1 MGYDNSEIIHKKFD
15 GIEVLQFKALLEYSN
30 DIQHCFTLRH
40 GGYSQKDF
48 SSLNLGVNTND
59 DIQVVKE
66 NYKLLCEKVGFEYS
80 NLFRG
85 IQIHSDKVVFV
96 DKSNCGVL
104 VNNTE
109 IECDGS
115 ITNIKNI
122 PLVTNC
128 ADCMTILIY
137 DNNTKYIA
145 SIHAGWQGVLNRI
158 VVKCIHT
165 LVKHYDVTADNLI
178 VCVSPHI
185 CTQCFE
191 VMSDVKEKF
200 ENVFSY
206 NNMIYTKDST
216 HYLIDL
222 QSILKED
229 LLNAGVRKI
238 NIHFAGIC
246 NKCNMKDFYS
256 FRNNSNTGRM
266 ACCIMLK

>member
-1 MGYDNSEIIHKKFD
+1 MKYNNSEIIHRKF
-15 GIEVLQFKALLEYSN
+15 GNIEVLQFKSLLEYGN

-40 GGYSQKDF
+40 GGCSKEDF
-48 SSLNLGVNTND
+48 ASLNLGLNTND
-59 DIQVVKE
+59 NIQVVKE
-66 NYKLLCEKVGFEYS
+66 NYMLLCNKMGFEYS

-85 IQIHSDKVVFV
+85 VQTHSDKVVFV
-96 DKSNCGVL
+96 DKNNCGVL
-104 VNNTE
+104 VNNID

-128 ADCMTILIY
+128 ADCMTVLIY
-137 DNNTKYIA
+137 DNNSKYIA

-158 VVKCIHT
+158 VIKCIDT
-165 LVKHYDVTADNLI
+165 LVKCYNVNVDSLV

-185 CTQCFE
+185 CTHCFE

-200 ENVFSY
+200 EKIFSY
-206 NNMIYTKDST
+206 DNIIYIKDSR

-222 QSILKED
+222 QHILKND
-229 LLNAGVRKI
+229 LLNVGVKQA
-238 NIHFAGIC
+238 NIHFSGIC
-246 NKCNMKDFYS
+246 NKCNVQDFYS
-256 FRNNSNTGRM
+256 FRSNSNTGRM